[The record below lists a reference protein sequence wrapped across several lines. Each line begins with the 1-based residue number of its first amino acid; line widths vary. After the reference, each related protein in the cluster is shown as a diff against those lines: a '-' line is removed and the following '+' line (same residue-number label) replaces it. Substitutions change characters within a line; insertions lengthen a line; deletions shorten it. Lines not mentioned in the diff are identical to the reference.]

1 MNNPLVSILVPV
13 YGVERYI
20 ERCARHL
27 FEQTYNNIEYIFVDD
42 CTTDNS
48 IEILKRTLIEYP
60 YRHNQIK
67 IIKHTINK
75 GLSSARNTAVAAA
88 KGEWIIH
95 VDSDDYIA
103 NDAIESLVNF
113 ALQNQLDV
121 VSSQVYIVENDKT
134 IKHPLFWGDSNK
146 EQYIK
151 RLLTWRHVPCSIWGR
166 LIKRSIL
173 IKNNIRSIDG
183 VGFAEDFA
191 VVPIILYYA
200 RKIDYYKEKPLYYY
214 ECSNMQSFTKS
225 EYSFKNMED
234 LLVAGNNIYEFY
246 KDKNEYRSCCVKGA
260 VSLQMTAMLQA
271 KNLDR
276 EKLYMIEES
285 MWYILKVS
293 NMYDFLP
300 WILQKVGFNKTGYI
314 VYRFFRKMNK
324 YSYRS
329 SLNIVMNQDNKREQK
344 K

>member
-27 FEQTYNNIEYIFVDD
+27 FEQTYNNIEFIFVDD

-67 IIKHTINK
+67 IIKHTKNK

-134 IKHPLFWGDSNK
+134 RKHPLFWGDNNK

-151 RLLTWRHVPCSIWGR
+151 RLLTWRNVPCSIWGR
-166 LIKRSIL
+166 LIKRSI
-173 IKNNIRSIDG
+173 IVDKKIQSIDG

-191 VVPIILYYA
+191 IVPIILYYA
-200 RKIDYYKEKPLYYY
+200 KKIDYYSLKPLYYY
-214 ECSNMQSFTKS
+214 ECSNSESFTKS
-225 EYSFKNMED
+225 QFSQKNMED
-234 LLVAGNNIYEFY
+234 LLTAGKNVYLFF
-246 KDKNEYRSCCVKGA
+246 KDMDFYRSDVIKGA
-260 VSLQMTAMLQA
+260 ISLQKFAMIHSRTINR
-271 KNLDR
+271 NL
-276 EKLYMIEES
+276 LYVKDLRLGEL
-285 MWYILKVS
+285 LKYASV
-293 NMYDFLP
+293 YDLLP
-300 WILQKVGFNKTGYI
+300 WLFLKKGFYGIGYF
-314 VYRFFRKMNK
+314 VFRICRKLHPINA
-324 YSYRS
+324 
-329 SLNIVMNQDNKREQK
+329 
-344 K
+344 